1 MCCASLRSALLF
13 SRPSWVSRSMRP
25 ALRALA
31 DGVGILP
38 SYLEQNGRDVR
49 ETSDAT
55 REALLAALGHDAS
68 TETAAARRLV
78 ELEFAE
84 RTRIVAPVQVW
95 REYELAQPT
104 LRVSLPPELARTRIR
119 WEVELVLEDGGL
131 KSSSGEVAPGGEA
144 DHLELPLPS
153 KVPPGYHQIRLSLRG
168 DATERRAEQTLIL
181 APRTCF
187 TVAECLGKPSA
198 FGLWTNLY
206 TARRRQD
213 WGFGDLGTLRECLRL
228 CADVGGAFV
237 GVNPLHATL
246 GRGSGISPY
255 SPMSRIFKSPLYLE
269 MDAIPELPESAEA
282 QALLAGEGF
291 GAALGALR
299 AAPMLDYAQLQAL
312 REPVLRALH
321 RTFRARHEL
330 RGTPRGLAWQG
341 FQQRWRDT
349 LTDFATFTALR
360 DSLERKDPALG
371 DFARWPTALRDP
383 RSSEVERFRVE
394 HADEIGFHAWL
405 QFELDR
411 QLGEVA
417 AFARAASLPIGV
429 YEDLAIGSA
438 PDSGDAWSFPGLFV
452 RGATIGA
459 PPDDYSS
466 TGQDWGLPPLDPTR
480 LRAEGYRYW
489 ILLLRAAFAHGGA
502 LRIDHVMGLFRL
514 FWIARGRPGSE
525 GAYVRYPA
533 DDLLGI
539 LALESRRNRALVVGE
554 DLGTVSQDVPGALAS
569 WGILSS
575 RVLYFERDEW
585 SGFHPSKAYS
595 SRALVTANTHDLPP
609 LAGYWSDRDLVLR
622 RAVGQIPSDE
632 ELAAACARRDTER
645 AALLERLAEEGCL
658 DGDPA
663 QAGPTERC
671 AAVNAFLCRTPAPL
685 LGVSLDD
692 LAGETEPVNLP
703 GVPVEQYPSWS
714 RRMLRRIDEI
724 ASSPDTRQALAGLS
738 PRALGTAPGVP
749 GAAVPRGEP
758 V

>member
-1 MCCASLRSALLF
+1 
-13 SRPSWVSRSMRP
+13 MRP

-31 DGVGILP
+31 DRVGILP
-38 SYLEQNGRDVR
+38 SYLDQNGRDVR
-49 ETSDAT
+49 QTTDAS

-68 TETAAARRLV
+68 TERAAAQRLGGL
-78 ELEFAE
+78 ELAE
-84 RTRIVAPVQVW
+84 RARLVAPVQVW
-95 REYELAQPT
+95 REYEQAQPT
-104 LRVSLPPELARTRIR
+104 LRVSLPPELARGRLR
-119 WEVELVLEDGGL
+119 WEVELALEDGGV
-131 KSSSGEVAPGGEA
+131 KRSEGEIAPGGEA
-144 DHLELPLPS
+144 DPLELPLPG
-153 KVPPGYHQIRLSLRG
+153 KPPTGYHDVRLRLRG
-168 DATERRAEQTLIL
+168 EVDERRAQQTLIL

-206 TARRRQD
+206 TVRRRQD

-269 MDAIPELPESAEA
+269 MDAIPELSESAEA
-282 QALLAGEGF
+282 RALLAESGF
-291 GAALGALR
+291 RTSLAALR
-299 AAPMLDYAQLQAL
+299 AAPMLDYAQLQKL

-321 RTFRARHEL
+321 RTFRARHEPG
-330 RGTPRGLAWQG
+330 GTPRGRAWLG

-360 DSLERKDPALG
+360 ASLERKDPLLG
-371 DFARWPTALRDP
+371 DFARWPTALQDP
-383 RSSEVERFRVE
+383 RSSEVKQFRVE

-411 QLGEVA
+411 QLSEVM
-417 AFARAASLPIGV
+417 AFGRAARLPVGL

-480 LRAEGYRYW
+480 LRADGYRYW
-489 ILLLRAAFAHGGA
+489 ILVLRAALAHAGA

-539 LALESRRNRALVVGE
+539 LALESRRHSALIVGE
-554 DLGTVSQDVPGALAS
+554 DLGTVPEEVPGALAS

-575 RVLYFERDEW
+575 RVLYFERDDW
-585 SGFHPSKAYS
+585 TGFHPAKAYS

-609 LAGYWSDRDLVLR
+609 LAGYWNDRDLVLR
-622 RAVGQIPSDE
+622 RAVGQIASDE
-632 ELAAACARRDTER
+632 ELAAARARRDAER
-645 AALLERLAEEGCL
+645 AALLHRLVEEGCMSGEQAL
-658 DGDPA
+658 
-663 QAGPTERC
+663 AGPTERC
-671 AAVNAFLCRTPAPL
+671 AAVNSFLCRTPAPL
-685 LGVSLDD
+685 VGVSLDD

-703 GVPVEQYPSWS
+703 GVPVEKYPSWS
-714 RRMLRRIDEI
+714 RRMRRRIDEI
-724 ASSPDTRQALAGLS
+724 AASPDTQQALAGLS
-738 PRALGTAPGVP
+738 PRVLGPAQGVP
-749 GAAVPRGEP
+749 VAAEPPGEP
-758 V
+758 A